1 MDELA
6 AKANGD
12 AWLVQRGRYLDTTLL
27 VEIGSRQWLVRIA
40 EGRIARVEAGPFVM
54 ARWQFALRF
63 DEQAWGKFCEPLPK
77 PGFHD
82 LMAMVRYRTLR
93 VEGDQQPFMA
103 NLLYFKDLFAKLR
116 GAA

>member
-1 MDELA
+1 MDKLA
-6 AKANGD
+6 AKANDD
-12 AWLVQRGRYLDTTLL
+12 AWLVHRGRYLDTTLL
-27 VEIGSRQWLVRIA
+27 VEIGRAQWLLRIA
-40 EGRIARVEAGPFVM
+40 EGRVVRVEAGPFVM
-54 ARWQFALRF
+54 PRWQFALRF
-63 DEQAWGKFCEPLPK
+63 DAQAWENFCEPRPK

-116 GAA
+116 RAA